1 MNRLFWL
8 LIIFEAAVVFGLAIL
23 NLIPRGEG
31 GPNVLDK
38 AIGLVVAAA
47 FILLTA
53 VAFAYWNTRS
63 AGLHLFLL
71 ILVAAPLVVAAPF
84 SPTIIGRLR
93 LMLAELTRK
102 DGRLEVFAPDP
113 TLSEFVAAIYDQ
125 DSNKVRTLA
134 GRVDIN
140 AVSADRDYTPL
151 KLAVERAVE
160 AERNPEAAKRGLEM
174 VRLLLS
180 LGAKPN
186 SALYAACAKSSRT
199 DAVRLLL
206 DAGADPNNLGP
217 SGSGPPAFYGCL
229 NSSGE
234 AAGLEGLKLMAD
246 KGANFTFTGGWA
258 PPLGIAAM
266 DERWE
271 TVLFLHQCGL
281 PLRSGPED
289 RTIDGR
295 VGKAFWYAKESNREP
310 AEALKRLVELL
321 KE

>member
-1 MNRLFWL
+1 MNRLFWS
-8 LIIFEAAVVFGLAIL
+8 LIIFEATVVFGLAIL
-23 NLIPRGEG
+23 NPILSGEG
-31 GPNVLDK
+31 GSNVFDR
-38 AIGLVVAAA
+38 IGDLAVAAA
-47 FILLTA
+47 LIFLAA
-53 VAFAYWNTRS
+53 VAFAYWNSRS

-71 ILVAAPLVVAAPF
+71 ILVATPLVVAAPF
-84 SPTIIGRLR
+84 SPRIIRSLR
-93 LMLAELTRK
+93 ETLADLSRK
-102 DGRLEVFAPDP
+102 DHRLEVFAPDP
-113 TLSEFVAAIYDQ
+113 ALSEFVAAIWDQ

-134 GRVDIN
+134 AKVDIN
-140 AVSADRDYTPL
+140 TVSADGEYTPL
-151 KLAVERAVE
+151 KLAVQRAVE
-160 AERNPEAAKRGLEM
+160 AERNPEAATRGLEM

-271 TVLFLHQCGL
+271 TVLFLHQRGL

-310 AEALKRLVELL
+310 SEALKRLVELL

>member
-1 MNRLFWL
+1 
-8 LIIFEAAVVFGLAIL
+8 
-23 NLIPRGEG
+23 
-31 GPNVLDK
+31 
-38 AIGLVVAAA
+38 
-47 FILLTA
+47 
-53 VAFAYWNTRS
+53 
-63 AGLHLFLL
+63 
-71 ILVAAPLVVAAPF
+71 
-84 SPTIIGRLR
+84 
-93 LMLAELTRK
+93 
-102 DGRLEVFAPDP
+102 
-113 TLSEFVAAIYDQ
+113 
-125 DSNKVRTLA
+125 
-134 GRVDIN
+134 
-140 AVSADRDYTPL
+140 
-151 KLAVERAVE
+151 
-160 AERNPEAAKRGLEM
+160 M

-258 PPLGIAAM
+258 PPVGIAAM

-271 TVLFLHQCGL
+271 TVLFLHQRGL

-289 RTIDGR
+289 QTIDGR

-310 AEALKRLVELL
+310 SEALKRLIELL